1 MIRELS
7 SRIAKWL
14 EQEGAISDEDNGL
27 FSYAVYSL
35 LFGLLPIFIVVVLGL
50 AFGMLREGLLMI
62 TPFMLLRKFSGG
74 YHLDSPKAC
83 VIFSTM
89 LLTLAMGF
97 IKLIVR
103 GECMVLLTTLVSLSV
118 ICFCVFSPID
128 NDFRKL
134 TKKERQLFHKIACT
148 LAIISLVGYTA
159 MCKVMSTQY
168 AAAFGV
174 GILLAA
180 VLQILGVVA
189 KASTP
194 KLNA

>member
-1 MIRELS
+1 MIQELS

-14 EQEGAISDEDNGL
+14 EQEGAISGENNGL

-35 LFGLLPIFIVVVLGL
+35 LFGLLPIFIVVLLGF
-50 AFGMLREGLLMI
+50 AFGMVREGLLMI
-62 TPFMLLRKFSGG
+62 TPFMLIRKFSGG
-74 YHLDSPKAC
+74 YHMDSPKAC
-83 VIFSTM
+83 VVFSTM

-118 ICFCVFSPID
+118 ICLSVFGPID

-134 TKKERQLFHKIACT
+134 TKKEHQLFHEISCT
-148 LAIISLVGYTA
+148 LAVISWVVYIA
-159 MCKVMSTQY
+159 MCKVLSIQY
-168 AAAFGV
+168 VAAFGV

-194 KLNA
+194 KLNV